1 MNSVHLFQRK
11 RRAERDLR
19 RNANFS
25 AVTNNRLEALI
36 SLAGSIMEE
45 AASLKHNGEAATQ
58 EKLDLAEE
66 VRRFEVGLIKSALAR
81 AGGNKREAAR
91 LLNVKPTTLYEKMKR
106 CGMLQSDPAE
116 ADPPEVE
123 ETAEPAGETE

>member
-1 MNSVHLFQRK
+1 MNSVHLYQRK
-11 RRAERDLR
+11 RRAERELK

-36 SLAGSIMEE
+36 SLANSIMEE
-45 AASLKHNGEAATQ
+45 AASLKQNGEAVTQ
-58 EKLDLAEE
+58 ERLDLAEE
-66 VRRFEVGLIKSALAR
+66 VKRFEIGLIKSALAR

-106 CGMLQSDPAE
+106 CGMIQSEAE
-116 ADPPEVE
+116 RDGRLEAE
-123 ETAEPAGETE
+123 EIEEPTKETE